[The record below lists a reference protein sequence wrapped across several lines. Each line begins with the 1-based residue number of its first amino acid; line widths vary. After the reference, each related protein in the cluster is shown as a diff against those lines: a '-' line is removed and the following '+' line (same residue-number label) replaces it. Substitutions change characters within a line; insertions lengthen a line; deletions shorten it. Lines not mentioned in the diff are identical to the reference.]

1 MRGESRRRVDRHAEF
16 QSGECDGRLL
26 LYVHMGYEQLSTV
39 IVLIIVLIGVVV
51 WLPIRTSNSMRH
63 VEEHRDDR
71 YSTSLHLV
79 DEHSGT
85 RFSDD
90 TTFAKGVQM
99 QPSER
104 RASKLTPERI
114 AEVRRLRHAAVRRR
128 QMIVAAL
135 LVITVVVLV
144 LAVTLHFSTLFAL
157 IPAALTAVVLALG
170 AHAASQARAWER
182 KVAEAKARERKSKAA
197 RAKAR
202 KAAQAQ
208 AAQVGSSP
216 RGESAGDA
224 APTDEMTSLEI
235 RRALRQAQIEQK
247 RALAERARKIAET
260 QARVEAEQARLAAAQ
275 AEAEARA
282 AAQAQAVAQAQAA
295 QVAQD
300 QQTPA
305 APAASVESSAPQTQ
319 SAPNAGAPVM
329 VAPQQ
334 AVSGA
339 TGSPVVSKNT
349 SKTKDAA
356 ASQSDASDHTTE
368 LAEVHPARALDAYD
382 MATSQDL
389 ISFSLG
395 EARNVEAEPVAPE
408 SREIKSMRQ
417 VAKAEPVD
425 AERERELA
433 EEAKVETAPA
443 RQADAHVEHEGQQP
457 VETTQPAEPVAET
470 NGVGTNES
478 DAGMS
483 DVEAFHESEEQAKV
497 AVPAATSDSLGNNLA
512 AILARRGA

>member
-1 MRGESRRRVDRHAEF
+1 
-16 QSGECDGRLL
+16 
-26 LYVHMGYEQLSTV
+26 MGYEQLSTV

-144 LAVTLHFSTLFAL
+144 LAITLHFSTLFAL

-208 AAQVGSSP
+208 AAQAQAAQVGSSP

-247 RALAERARKIAET
+247 RALAERARKIAEA

-295 QVAQD
+295 QVAQAAQD
-300 QQTPA
+300 QQTSA
-305 APAASVESSAPQTQ
+305 APTASPESSAPHTQ
-319 SAPNAGAPVM
+319 SAPNVGAPVM

-443 RQADAHVEHEGQQP
+443 QQADAHVKHEGQQP
-457 VETTQPAEPVAET
+457 AEETQSAEPVAET
-470 NGVGTNES
+470 NGVGATES

>member
-1 MRGESRRRVDRHAEF
+1 
-16 QSGECDGRLL
+16 
-26 LYVHMGYEQLSTV
+26 MGYEQLSTV

-63 VEEHRDDR
+63 VEEHRQDR

-79 DEHSGT
+79 DENSGT

-104 RASKLTPERI
+104 RANTLTPERI

-135 LVITVVVLV
+135 LVITVLVLV
-144 LAVTLHFSTLFAL
+144 LAITLHFSTLFAL

-170 AHAASQARAWER
+170 AHAASQARAWEH
-182 KVAEAKARERKSKAA
+182 KVAEARARERKSKAA
-197 RAKAR
+197 RLKAERAKVEQTAAETAR
-202 KAAQAQ
+202 
-208 AAQVGSSP
+208 QV
-216 RGESAGDA
+216 AGDN

-235 RRALRQAQIEQK
+235 RRALRQAQLEQK
-247 RALAERARKIAET
+247 RALAERARK
-260 QARVEAEQARLAAAQ
+260 EAEAQ
-275 AEAEARA
+275 ARA
-282 AAQAQAVAQAQAA
+282 AAEAQARAAQAA
-295 QVAQD
+295 LEAQRTAAAEAAKASAASVAPVAAV
-300 QQTPA
+300 TPA
-305 APAASVESSAPQTQ
+305 AAATSTAATSA
-319 SAPNAGAPVM
+319 AAD
-329 VAPQQ
+329 

-339 TGSPVVSKNT
+339 SGKQTAAPAEPV
-349 SKTKDAA
+349 
-356 ASQSDASDHTTE
+356 ASDHTTE
-368 LAEVHPARALDAYD
+368 LAEVHPARAIDAYD

-395 EARNVEAEPVAPE
+395 EARNTAPESETPE

-433 EEAKVETAPA
+433 EEAKIETEPAKAGETADESIA
-443 RQADAHVEHEGQQP
+443 ETMAESEADERRAADASAP
-457 VETTQPAEPVAET
+457 TQ
-470 NGVGTNES
+470 
-478 DAGMS
+478 DAGMN

>member
-1 MRGESRRRVDRHAEF
+1 
-16 QSGECDGRLL
+16 
-26 LYVHMGYEQLSTV
+26 MGYEQLSTV

-216 RGESAGDA
+216 KGEVAGDA

-247 RALAERARKIAET
+247 RALAERARKIAEA

-282 AAQAQAVAQAQAA
+282 AAQAQSAHV
-295 QVAQD
+295 VQD
-300 QQTPA
+300 QQTSA
-305 APAASVESSAPQTQ
+305 APAASAESAAPQAQ
-319 SAPNAGAPVM
+319 SVPNVDAPVM

-356 ASQSDASDHTTE
+356 AAQQDASDHTTE

-443 RQADAHVEHEGQQP
+443 QQADAHVKHEGQQP
-457 VETTQPAEPVAET
+457 AEETQSAEPVAET
-470 NGVGTNES
+470 NGVGATES

>member
-1 MRGESRRRVDRHAEF
+1 MYVD
-16 QSGECDGRLL
+16 
-26 LYVHMGYEQLSTV
+26 MGYEQLSTV

-63 VEEHRDDR
+63 VEEHRQDR

-79 DEHSGT
+79 DENSGT

-104 RASKLTPERI
+104 RANTLTPERI

-135 LVITVVVLV
+135 LVITVFVLV
-144 LAVTLHFSTLFAL
+144 LAITLHFSTLFAL

-170 AHAASQARAWER
+170 AHAASQARAWEH
-182 KVAEAKARERKSKAA
+182 KVAEARARERKSKAA
-197 RAKAR
+197 RLKAERAKVE
-202 KAAQAQ
+202 Q
-208 AAQVGSSP
+208 AAAETARQV
-216 RGESAGDA
+216 AGDN

-235 RRALRQAQIEQK
+235 RRALRQAQLEQK
-247 RALAERARKIAET
+247 RALAERARK
-260 QARVEAEQARLAAAQ
+260 EAEAQ
-275 AEAEARA
+275 ARA
-282 AAQAQAVAQAQAA
+282 AAEAQARAAQAA
-295 QVAQD
+295 LEAQRTAAAEAAKEPAAPVAPVAAV
-300 QQTPA
+300 TPA
-305 APAASVESSAPQTQ
+305 AAATSA
-319 SAPNAGAPVM
+319 AADV
-329 VAPQQ
+329 
-334 AVSGA
+334 VSG
-339 TGSPVVSKNT
+339 VSGKQ
-349 SKTKDAA
+349 AA
-356 ASQSDASDHTTE
+356 APAEPVASDHTTE
-368 LAEVHPARALDAYD
+368 LAEVHPARAIDAYD

-395 EARNVEAEPVAPE
+395 EARNTAPESETPE
-408 SREIKSMRQ
+408 SREIKSTRQ

-433 EEAKVETAPA
+433 EEAKIETEPAKAGETADESIA
-443 RQADAHVEHEGQQP
+443 ETMAESEADERRSADASA
-457 VETTQPAEPVAET
+457 PAQ
-470 NGVGTNES
+470 
-478 DAGMS
+478 DAGMN

>member
-1 MRGESRRRVDRHAEF
+1 
-16 QSGECDGRLL
+16 
-26 LYVHMGYEQLSTV
+26 MGYEQLSTV

-247 RALAERARKIAET
+247 RALAERARKIAEA

-295 QVAQD
+295 QVAQAAQD
-300 QQTPA
+300 QQTSA
-305 APAASVESSAPQTQ
+305 APAASPESSAPQTQ
-319 SAPNAGAPVM
+319 SASNVGAPVM

-395 EARNVEAEPVAPE
+395 EARNVEAESVAPE

-457 VETTQPAEPVAET
+457 AEATQSAEPVAET
-470 NGVGTNES
+470 NGVGANES

>member
-1 MRGESRRRVDRHAEF
+1 
-16 QSGECDGRLL
+16 
-26 LYVHMGYEQLSTV
+26 MGYEQLSTV

-216 RGESAGDA
+216 KGESAGDA

-247 RALAERARKIAET
+247 RALAERARKIAEA

-282 AAQAQAVAQAQAA
+282 AAQAQSVAQGQPAH
-295 QVAQD
+295 VVQD
-300 QQTPA
+300 QQTSA
-305 APAASVESSAPQTQ
+305 APAASAESAAPQAQ
-319 SAPNAGAPVM
+319 SVPNVGAPVM

-356 ASQSDASDHTTE
+356 AAQPDASDHTTE

-457 VETTQPAEPVAET
+457 AEETQSAEPVAET
-470 NGVGTNES
+470 NGVGANES

>member
-1 MRGESRRRVDRHAEF
+1 
-16 QSGECDGRLL
+16 
-26 LYVHMGYEQLSTV
+26 MGYEQLSTV

-63 VEEHRDDR
+63 VEEHRQDR

-79 DEHSGT
+79 DENSGT

-104 RASKLTPERI
+104 RANTLTPERI

-135 LVITVVVLV
+135 LVITVLVLV
-144 LAVTLHFSTLFAL
+144 LAITLHFSTLFAL

-170 AHAASQARAWER
+170 AHAASQARAWEH
-182 KVAEAKARERKSKAA
+182 KVAEARARERKSKAA
-197 RAKAR
+197 RLKAERAKVE
-202 KAAQAQ
+202 Q
-208 AAQVGSSP
+208 AAAETARQV
-216 RGESAGDA
+216 AGDN

-235 RRALRQAQIEQK
+235 RRALRQAQLEQK
-247 RALAERARKIAET
+247 RALAERARK
-260 QARVEAEQARLAAAQ
+260 EAEAQ
-275 AEAEARA
+275 ARA
-282 AAQAQAVAQAQAA
+282 AAEAQARAAQAA
-295 QVAQD
+295 LEAQRTAAAEAAKAPAAPV
-300 QQTPA
+300 TPA
-305 APAASVESSAPQTQ
+305 AAATSAAAT
-319 SAPNAGAPVM
+319 SAAADT
-329 VAPQQ
+329 
-334 AVSGA
+334 VSG
-339 TGSPVVSKNT
+339 T
-349 SKTKDAA
+349 SGKQAA
-356 ASQSDASDHTTE
+356 APAEPVASDHTTE
-368 LAEVHPARALDAYD
+368 LAEVHPARAIDAYD

-395 EARNVEAEPVAPE
+395 EARNTAPEPETPE

-425 AERERELA
+425 AERERKLA
-433 EEAKVETAPA
+433 EEAKIETEPAKADETADESIA
-443 RQADAHVEHEGQQP
+443 ETMAESEADERRSADASA
-457 VETTQPAEPVAET
+457 PAQ
-470 NGVGTNES
+470 
-478 DAGMS
+478 DAGMN

>member
-1 MRGESRRRVDRHAEF
+1 
-16 QSGECDGRLL
+16 
-26 LYVHMGYEQLSTV
+26 MGYEQLSTV

-63 VEEHRDDR
+63 VEEHREDR

-85 RFSDD
+85 RFSDE
-90 TTFAKGVQM
+90 TAFAKGVQM

-104 RASKLTPERI
+104 RANTLTPERI
-114 AEVRRLRHAAVRRR
+114 SEVRRLRHAAVRRR

-144 LAVTLHFSTLFAL
+144 LAVTLHFSTLYAL

-170 AHAASQARAWER
+170 AHAASQAREWER
-182 KVAEAKARERKSKAA
+182 KVAEAKARERRSRAA
-197 RAKAR
+197 RMKAR
-202 KAAQAQ
+202 KAQVEQ
-208 AAQVGSSP
+208 RPGAAP
-216 RGESAGDA
+216 ARAAGEDN
-224 APTDEMTSLEI
+224 APTDEMTGIEI
-235 RRALRQAQIEQK
+235 RRALRQAQLEQK
-247 RALAERARKIAET
+247 KALAERARKIAE
-260 QARVEAEQARLAAAQ
+260 AQARLAAAQ
-275 AEAEARA
+275 AQAEAQARAQAAAEAARQAAAA
-282 AAQAQAVAQAQAA
+282 AAQQTAQQSASADAAVAPQAQAPV
-295 QVAQD
+295 QNQ
-300 QQTPA
+300 
-305 APAASVESSAPQTQ
+305 PQST
-319 SAPNAGAPVM
+319 GAPVM

-339 TGSPVVSKNT
+339 TGAPVVAQ
-349 SKTKDAA
+349 TKPKAEASAPVDA
-356 ASQSDASDHTTE
+356 ASDHTTE

-395 EARNVEAEPVAPE
+395 EARNVEADEPKAPE

-425 AERERELA
+425 AQRERELA
-433 EEAKVETAPA
+433 EEAKIETEPASSHAGKDESSESAAKTAEDVADESVVEA
-443 RQADAHVEHEGQQP
+443 VEEASRAEEESRP
-457 VETTQPAEPVAET
+457 VQK
-470 NGVGTNES
+470 
-478 DAGMS
+478 AGMS
-483 DVEAFHESEEQAKV
+483 DVEAFHEAEEQAKV

-512 AILARRGA
+512 EILARRGA